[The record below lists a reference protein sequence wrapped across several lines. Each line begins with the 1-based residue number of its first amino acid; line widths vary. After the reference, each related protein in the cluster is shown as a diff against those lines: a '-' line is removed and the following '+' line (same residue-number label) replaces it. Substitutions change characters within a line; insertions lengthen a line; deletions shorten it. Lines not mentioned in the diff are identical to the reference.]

1 MAKISKWDKIIKDL
15 FSNKNTFYT
24 ATDLIDFL
32 CRKYDIKNSNARQIV
47 KRSVVK
53 GLIKSSSP
61 FTFQSGQYVYMDL
74 KSNLNLDVLLK
85 ISQKYKPSLYRLL
98 WLFNEE
104 EKIIS
109 TYEAKKIMG
118 VAVENIDKYKL
129 VDFKREINEL
139 INNNIL
145 SIKYHVDKNIEYLIS
160 SEWTSES
167 YIRDQM
173 NLHFEK
179 MSLDVLLVPDI
190 IRWLKKHNFIDSNN
204 IAYRRIDNPSIG
216 AKHNDFLWD
225 VYSYTNT
232 TGFSIGVG
240 TQNKQTLVVLDVL
253 IHREYSK
260 QDLLGFYNRIQ
271 SVRNSTHGDTRKI
284 LPIIFYNEIDLNVK
298 KEIQQLKILNF
309 SIQDIFGIKVTE
321 IINKLDAVKQLLDD
335 QYLSLEKKSKDVVE
349 NIESTLE
356 IMKDTGHTD
365 NLQNLKGDLFESLM
379 YVIISNLYS
388 YRGDRIMHSVNL
400 KPYEYDIVVQGIDE
414 IIVFELKGFKNT
426 TIINLGD
433 SDTKNTVR
441 WFFAKTFP
449 HAKNK
454 YAVPNHFYA
463 LNKSQI
469 KGCYITSGQFS
480 KDAKEKLVEINKSNS
495 IKPTDLD
502 CYYDQ
507 ASLLELV
514 KNHPQLGVLRK
525 STNFVY
531 LLERYYLED
540 K

>member
-1 MAKISKWDKIIKDL
+1 MTKISKWDKIIQDL

-32 CRKYDIKNSNARQIV
+32 CRKYDIKNPNARQIV
-47 KRSVVK
+47 KRSVAK

-240 TQNKQTLVVLDVL
+240 IQNKQTLVVLDVL

-271 SVRNSTHGDTRKI
+271 SVRNSTHGDARKI
-284 LPIIFYNEIDLNVK
+284 LPIIFYNEIDFNVK

-335 QYLSLEKKSKDVVE
+335 QYLPLEKKSKDVVE

-356 IMKDTGHTD
+356 IIKDTGHTD

-379 YVIISNLYS
+379 YVIVSNLYS

-400 KPYEYDIVVQGIDE
+400 KPYEYDIVVQGMDE

-454 YAVPNHFYA
+454 YAVPNHSYA

-480 KDAKEKLVEINKSNS
+480 QDAKEKLVKINESNV
-495 IKPTDLD
+495 KPTDLN

-507 ASLLELV
+507 ESLLELV

-525 STNFVY
+525 STNFVC
-531 LLERYYLED
+531 LLERYYLQD

>member
-271 SVRNSTHGDTRKI
+271 SVRNSTHGDARKI

-379 YVIISNLYS
+379 YVIVSNLYS

-400 KPYEYDIVVQGIDE
+400 NPYEYDIVVQGMDE

-454 YAVPNHFYA
+454 YAVPNHSYA

-480 KDAKEKLVEINKSNS
+480 QDAKEKLVKINESNV
-495 IKPTDLD
+495 KPTDLN

-507 ASLLELV
+507 ESLLELV
-514 KNHPQLGVLRK
+514 KNHPHLGVLRK

-531 LLERYYLED
+531 LLERYYLQD

>member
-1 MAKISKWDKIIKDL
+1 MTKISKWDKIIQDL

-32 CRKYDIKNSNARQIV
+32 CRKYDIKNPNARQIV
-47 KRSVVK
+47 KRSVAK

-240 TQNKQTLVVLDVL
+240 IQNKQTLVVLDVL

-271 SVRNSTHGDTRKI
+271 SVRNSTHGDARKI
-284 LPIIFYNEIDLNVK
+284 LPIIFYNEIDFNVK

-335 QYLSLEKKSKDVVE
+335 QYLPLEKKSKDVVE

-356 IMKDTGHTD
+356 IIKDTGHTD

-379 YVIISNLYS
+379 YVIVSNLYS

-400 KPYEYDIVVQGIDE
+400 KPYEYDIVVQGMDE

-426 TIINLGD
+426 TILNLGD

-454 YAVPNHFYA
+454 YAVPNHSYA

-480 KDAKEKLVEINKSNS
+480 QDAKEKLVKINESNV
-495 IKPTDLD
+495 KPTDLN

-507 ASLLELV
+507 ESLLELV

-525 STNFVY
+525 STNFVC
-531 LLERYYLED
+531 LLERYYLQD

>member
-15 FSNKNTFYT
+15 FSNKNTFYI

-271 SVRNSTHGDTRKI
+271 SVRNSTHGDARKI

-379 YVIISNLYS
+379 YVIVSNLYS

-454 YAVPNHFYA
+454 YAVPNHSYA

>member
-1 MAKISKWDKIIKDL
+1 MAKISKWDKIIQDV

-32 CRKYDIKNSNARQIV
+32 CRKYDIKNPNARQIV
-47 KRSVVK
+47 KRSVAK

-216 AKHNDFLWD
+216 TKHNDFLWD

-271 SVRNSTHGDTRKI
+271 SVRNSTHGDARKI
-284 LPIIFYNEIDLNVK
+284 LPIIFYNEIDFNVK

-356 IMKDTGHTD
+356 IIKDTGHTD

-379 YVIISNLYS
+379 YVIVSNLYS

-400 KPYEYDIVVQGIDE
+400 KPYEYDIVVQGMDE

-454 YAVPNHFYA
+454 YAVPNHSYA

-480 KDAKEKLVEINKSNS
+480 QDAKEKLVKINESNV
-495 IKPTDLD
+495 KPTDLN

-507 ASLLELV
+507 ESLLELV

-531 LLERYYLED
+531 LLERYYLQD